1 MILEVTTR
9 PARICDAEAIA
20 RLTRQLGYDVETRSI
35 EDRLSRLLA
44 RGDQQF
50 LIAEHDGRAIGW
62 INMIVVEYIETGA
75 FVTIGGLVV
84 DREYRGQGIG
94 RRLLTEAEQWATQQ
108 GCTIVRLSSSATRTE
123 AHKFYEHVGYM
134 SVKTQLSFAKPLTG
148 PARDALRSL
157 VPDVS

>member
-1 MILEVTTR
+1 MTLEVTTR
-9 PARICDAEAIA
+9 PASISDAEAIA
-20 RLTRQLGYDVETRSI
+20 RLTRQLGYDVETRDV

-44 RGDQQF
+44 RRDQQF
-50 LIAEHDGRAIGW
+50 VIAEHDGRSIGW
-62 INMIVVEYIETGA
+62 VNMILVEYVETGA

-94 RRLLTEAEQWATQQ
+94 RRLLTEAEQWAAQQ
-108 GCTIVRLSSSATRTE
+108 GCAIVRLSSSATRTE

-134 SVKTQLSFAKPLTG
+134 NVKTQLSFAKPLNG
-148 PARDALRSL
+148 PARDALRRF

>member
-1 MILEVTTR
+1 MNPEVTTR
-9 PARICDAEAIA
+9 PARVSDAEAIV
-20 RLTRQLGYDVETRSI
+20 RLTKQLGYEVEARSV

-44 RGDQQF
+44 RRDQQF
-50 LIAEHDGRAIGW
+50 LIAEHGDRAIGW
-62 INMIVVEYIETGA
+62 VHMIVAEYVETGV

-94 RRLLTEAEQWATQQ
+94 RRLLTEAEQWAAQQ

-123 AHKFYEHVGYM
+123 AHKFYEHVGYVN
-134 SVKTQLSFAKPLTG
+134 VKTQRAFAKPLTG
-148 PARDALRSL
+148 PARDALRGF